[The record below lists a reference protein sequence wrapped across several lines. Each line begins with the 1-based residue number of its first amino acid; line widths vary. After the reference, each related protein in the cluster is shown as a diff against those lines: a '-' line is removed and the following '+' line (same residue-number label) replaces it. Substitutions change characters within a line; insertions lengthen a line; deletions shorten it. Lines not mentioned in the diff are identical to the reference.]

1 MFGKDQPVILH
12 LIEITQMLKS
22 LEGVSMELN
31 DSGFGLLRDI
41 ICTDKYEVGFKDVDY
56 AILVGAKPRGKNMER
71 KDLLLENAKIFQ
83 EQGKALNENAKKTTL
98 TLIVGNPANTNCLI
112 TSSNAPNIPPEN
124 FSAMMRLDHNRAI
137 SQLADKK
144 NCGVQDIKNV
154 IIWGNHSTTQVPD
167 ISHALVDGKKALE
180 GIDESWEEEFIKK
193 VQNRGA
199 EIIDKR
205 GQSSAFSAADA
216 ALKHM
221 RDWVLGSNG
230 EFVSMAVPSN
240 GYYGL
245 KNNVY
250 CSFPVICLGN
260 GKIKVVDD
268 LSMSSKVKKR
278 FKDSVKELEEERE
291 AVKGL
296 LKK

>member
-1 MFGKDQPVILH
+1 MK
-12 LIEITQMLKS
+12 ML
-22 LEGVSMELN
+22 
-31 DSGFGLLRDI
+31 
-41 ICTDKYEVGFKDVDY
+41 
-56 AILVGAKPRGKNMER
+56 
-71 KDLLLENAKIFQ
+71 
-83 EQGKALNENAKKTTL
+83 KKTTL